1 MCILHSCI
9 LVFHS
14 EHNHFNE
21 FFLVVLSLFIQKG
34 SFMSDGT
41 LGPSEQTHDSRFG
54 AAMSALPDLN
64 GDGFSELVVGAPLED
79 NHKGAIY
86 LFYGR
91 HKSIQ
96 PKYKQVKL
104 S

>member
-1 MCILHSCI
+1 MSILHTSI

-21 FFLVVLSLFIQKG
+21 YFLVFLSLQG
-34 SFMSDGT
+34 SFVPDET

-64 GDGFSELVVGAPLED
+64 GDGFRELVVGAPLED

-91 HKSIQ
+91 QKSIQ
-96 PKYKQVKL
+96 PKYKQVRAE
-104 S
+104 SH